1 MHGPYQKRVI
11 IGHTNDSGTKQR
23 PSFQVEGSTCFLDG
37 QSLGLTPTISLG
49 QVTQIVYRQ
58 LERTIG
64 RGNELYGNTIPQ
76 DERGPQYFMT
86 CDNRLQN
93 LAHPVCRHVATN
105 PGGIVHVVY
114 RRSRHHLFQKPETLL
129 RE

>member
-1 MHGPYQKRVI
+1 MM
-11 IGHTNDSGTKQR
+11 
-23 PSFQVEGSTCFLDG
+23 PSLDLFWATFA
-37 QSLGLTPTISLG
+37 LGCVFGVAARAGNFCLLRG
-49 QVTQIVYRQ
+49 LRQ
-58 LERTIG
+58 T
-64 RGNELYGNTIPQ
+64 
-76 DERGPQYFMT
+76 
-86 CDNRLQN
+86 